1 MIFKVTSMKKYKLI
15 SAVIIS
21 LFSIQL
27 FDLTAFANSSW
38 VWISETRPYD
48 VLPWVAIGTLII
60 ETISLIV
67 FAKIKNGFKVFSFVT
82 VANLL
87 SFAAPYL
94 FLWLVPNEVG
104 YTFEMFIENTPSYT
118 IGVLYYI
125 TTILIEL
132 PVVYFSLRKNA
143 VSGKKFIIT
152 IIVSNIVTTILVAI
166 IERIFCVGRW

>member
-1 MIFKVTSMKKYKLI
+1 MKKYKST
-15 SAVIIS
+15 SAFIIS
-21 LFSIQL
+21 LFFIQL
-27 FDLTAFANSSW
+27 FNLIAFANSSW
-38 VWISETRPYD
+38 FWISETRPFD
-48 VLPWVAIGTLII
+48 MLPWVAIGTLII

-67 FAKIKNGFKVFSFVT
+67 FAKIKNGFMVFTFVT
-82 VANLL
+82 IANLL

-104 YTFEMFIENTPSYT
+104 YTFKMFIENTPSYT

-132 PVVYFSLRKNA
+132 PIVYFSLIKYA
-143 VSGKKFIIT
+143 SSIKKFVIT
-152 IIVSNIVTTILVAI
+152 VICSNIVTTVLVAI